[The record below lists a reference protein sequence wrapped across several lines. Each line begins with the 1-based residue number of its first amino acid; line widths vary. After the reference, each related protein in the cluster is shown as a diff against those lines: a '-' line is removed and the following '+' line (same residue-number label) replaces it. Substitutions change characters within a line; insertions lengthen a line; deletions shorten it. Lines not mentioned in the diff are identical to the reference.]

1 MISEFEKGGTH
12 SCLPCHSKF
21 FLNLICFSLILPLTL
36 FWGEGRCS
44 RSKDWIRDVSQSTPR
59 DPERVS
65 LVLCIY
71 LLPFSLMSRSYSP
84 PPRTIIVMGLLYAIL
99 LECTL
104 VKWGLLLCVCVFLNL
119 CQWYWV
125 VMSVLLGKLAR
136 EPPCQDP
143 SSPSRTMSS
152 SRGDLLILHSPWCEG
167 AHVIHSFNKKKGN
180 NIAQWLRTQALRSN
194 AL

>member
-1 MISEFEKGGTH
+1 MISEFEKGGSR

-44 RSKDWIRDVSQSTPR
+44 RSKGCIRDVSQSTPR

-65 LVLCIY
+65 LVLCIC

-84 PPRTIIVMGLLYAIL
+84 PPRTTIVMGLLHVIL

-104 VKWGLLLCVCVFLNL
+104 VKGGLLLCVYVFLNL
-119 CQWYWV
+119 YRWYWV

-136 EPPCQDP
+136 EPPHQDP
-143 SSPSRTMSS
+143 SSPSWRMSS
-152 SRGDLLILHSPWCEG
+152 SRGDLLTSHSPWCEG
-167 AHVIHSFNKKKGN
+167 AHVILLSTKRRGT
-180 NIAQWLRTQALRSN
+180 I
-194 AL
+194 